1 MQKEYQAFVNDLR
14 TELLKKEEFR
24 EGKFRLSTL
33 EGDSAELERLYLE
46 CGQKGAVSQV
56 CSMEIGQLYHRY
68 ENIGDIGIIADGIVE
83 ELNKMDFSALG
94 DIAADLTDYEK
105 IRNRLFVR
113 LLNHDRNKDSLGEAV
128 YRVTGDIA
136 QVLYVRAGVK
146 DGVLT
151 SAKIQKDLLKVWKK
165 DEDEVF
171 DNALLNTY
179 FLTPPRVYKW
189 EKMLC
194 DSSYEGDNFMDLMRT
209 GVLSKGPA
217 GNCISTEGKTNGA
230 VAVFLPGVLARI
242 SDLLESDL
250 YLAFTS
256 IHEVMVHAA
265 GIVEPEHLEEVLN
278 STVDEC
284 TPEEELLSRNIYF
297 YGRKEGQLIC
307 VRN

>member
-14 TELLKKEEFR
+14 AELLKKDEFR
-24 EGKFRLSTL
+24 EEKFRLSDP
-33 EGDSAELERLYLE
+33 EGDTAAQERFYLE

-56 CSMEIGQLYHRY
+56 CSMEVEELYHRY
-68 ENIGDIGIIADGIVE
+68 ENIGDIGRIADGIVE
-83 ELNKMDFSALG
+83 ELNKMDFRTLG
-94 DIAADLTDYEK
+94 DIASDLTDYDK
-105 IRNRLFVR
+105 IRNRLFIR
-113 LLNHDRNKDSLGEAV
+113 LLNYERHKKSLNEAV
-128 YRVTGDIA
+128 YRLTGDIA
-136 QVLYVRAGVK
+136 QVIYVRAGVK

-151 SAKIQKDLLKVWKK
+151 SAKMQKDLLQVWKK
-165 DEDEVF
+165 DEKEVF
-171 DNALLNTY
+171 ENALLNTY

-278 STVDEC
+278 STVNEC
-284 TPEEELLSRNIYF
+284 TPESELLSRKIYF

-307 VRN
+307 VRP